1 VSLPAELE
9 RALAIIKAN
18 AVEKLDSGWIF
29 NCDNRLV
36 FEALPDDSI
45 DLIITDPPYKDY
57 QSNRPVAHEKVKKIH
72 ESDFDLP
79 FFIEQSARV
88 LKPGAHFYCWCD
100 HLTFPGIVA
109 EMERQKVEKLESL
122 KVRKGNG
129 ELNFL
134 TYKNMLVWV
143 KNNHGSGD
151 LKGNYAPQHELV
163 IFGCKGA
170 KGRDLI
176 GKRQPNVYF
185 RRDSITDEIKFFS
198 KVPNTKHFH
207 GTSKPVTIQRLMI
220 RRSSSKREIIF
231 DPYAGSMS
239 TGMAAVRDGRQYIL
253 TEIEQSHYIAGV
265 ARLTGNRSFELE

>member
-1 VSLPAELE
+1 MSLPEELQL
-9 RALAIIKAN
+9 ALAKVDAP
-18 AVEKLDSGWIF
+18 VEKLDQGWIF

-36 FEALPDDSI
+36 FESLPDNSI

-57 QSNRPVAHEKVKKIH
+57 QSNRPVKHEKVKKIL

-79 FFIEQSARV
+79 YFIEQSARV

-100 HLTFPGIVA
+100 HLTFPGIVG
-109 EMERQKVEKLESL
+109 EMKRQMEQQIEQIKQKDM
-122 KVRKGNG
+122 RHY
-129 ELNFL
+129 L

-163 IFGCKGA
+163 IFGCKGD
-170 KGRDLI
+170 KGRKLN

-185 RRDSITDEIKFFS
+185 KRDSTKSAVKFFS
-198 KVPNTKHFH
+198 KVPNTVHTH
-207 GTSKPVTIQRLMI
+207 GTSKPVIIQIEMI
-220 RRSSSKREIIF
+220 EKSTKRKNLVL

-239 TGMAAVRDGRQYIL
+239 TGMASKRIG
-253 TEIEQSHYIAGV
+253 
-265 ARLTGNRSFELE
+265 RSFLLVEYDSGHYGNGIERLKGNSQRTIEE